1 MRHFCALLIVLL
13 STSASFGGVLY
24 NNTQDTHASTG
35 LGGSQQV
42 ILIDD
47 VLIPLERDPLGLP
60 LAITQINVLVV
71 GSPGSSANFS
81 MWDFPVEASGQNAS
95 PGLPDSL
102 IASTSHTFTNPFEQV
117 SFGNG
122 TTTLFTVTPNFTA
135 VPGYGLIYLGL
146 MGPSSPTTDWEWANG
161 PDFNLPTAYL
171 YNVTAGQIF
180 LNTSPP
186 GFPPNLSYDMSV
198 VGQAVPEP
206 SSLLLFAAA
215 LLGPI
220 GYTCTRKRVRS
231 QR

>member
-1 MRHFCALLIVLL
+1 MRHFCAFLILLL

-24 NNTQDTHASTG
+24 NNTQDTHTVSG
-35 LGGSQQV
+35 LGGSSPI

-47 VLIPLERDPLGLP
+47 VLIPSQRDPFNLP
-60 LAITQINVLVV
+60 LAITQINVLVA
-71 GSPGSSANFS
+71 GLPGSSANFS
-81 MWDFPVEASGQNAS
+81 MWDFPVQGSGQNVS

-102 IASTSHTFTNPFEQV
+102 IGSTPHTFTNAFEQV

-146 MGPSSPTTDWEWANG
+146 MGPLSPATDWRWANG

-171 YNVTAGQIF
+171 YNIGAGEIF
-180 LNTSPP
+180 LNTSSPP
-186 GFPPNLSYDMSV
+186 FPPNVSYGMSV
-198 VGQAVPEP
+198 QGQAVPEP
-206 SSLLLFAAA
+206 ASLFLCATG
-215 LLGPI
+215 LLGLI
-220 GYTCTRKRVRS
+220 SYTRTRKRVSS